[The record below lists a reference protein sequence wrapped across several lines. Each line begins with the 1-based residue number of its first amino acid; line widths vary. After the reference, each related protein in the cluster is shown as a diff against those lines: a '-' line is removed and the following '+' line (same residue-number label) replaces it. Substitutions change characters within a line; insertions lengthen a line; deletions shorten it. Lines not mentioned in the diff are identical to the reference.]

1 MIDGSKRGNLGRK
14 GNEGNKQF
22 WDSEW
27 GSRDQGHLAKWSQ
40 GPGTFDHMVPGTRD
54 HWLNFDWDQGPKL
67 KGLQGPGTTLKIRI
81 YFICRYSVGYS
92 KNPKDYTYKGNQEND
107 LYSLSYPIR

>member
-1 MIDGSKRGNLGRK
+1 MG
-14 GNEGNKQF
+14 F
-22 WDSEW
+22 P
-27 GSRDQGHLAKWSQ
+27 

-92 KNPKDYTYKGNQEND
+92 KNLKDYTYKGNQEND